1 MCDSGGGDGSS
12 SSSSDTRR
20 KDRRLTDRQLSDGQT
35 SWLHGGAHGTG
46 HHPLSGGGGGGAA
59 AAARKWRVGGW
70 VGGLRVKLKEVG
82 MDGRGTLKMFARK
95 KRELIKTPSIT
106 KKSRAGSPA
115 PQSSAPSVS
124 SASLL
129 FFFCVCVRVRACQI
143 TVRRR
148 ADRDSV
154 TVILSRSAGV
164 GFFFVFFKSEIR
176 NFTRGWGRNSASA
189 SFQPLQLTRR
199 ARPEL

>member
-46 HHPLSGGGGGGAA
+46 HHPLSGGGGAA

-129 FFFCVCVRVRACQI
+129 FFSACVCVCVRVRSPSDGERTGTQ
-143 TVRRR
+143 
-148 ADRDSV
+148 
-154 TVILSRSAGV
+154 SRLFSLGALV
-164 GFFFVFFKSEIR
+164 WVFFFFF
-176 NFTRGWGRNSASA
+176 
-189 SFQPLQLTRR
+189 
-199 ARPEL
+199 